1 MSVMA
6 GAARAPATEHKI
18 KGLRIDWLLVLSAA
32 ILMLVG
38 LMSLYS
44 EGWHKEHGGNFGK
57 QVFNVVVGIVPF
69 AFFLLVHPKMFKKY
83 SHAIYIV
90 NVFMLAIVLTRLGFH
105 EMGAQRWITLGPIRF
120 EPSELAKL
128 FTVFTLASFFADRQD
143 SIRKFSTFGLSFLHV
158 AVPAAL
164 IFKQP
169 HLGAALVMLAIWL
182 AMSITAEV
190 PMQFIVGFVAIAL
203 VLFGFIWATP
213 GVLND
218 YQRKRVEG
226 LLQKNDKDS
235 GYQTLRSEI
244 AFGAGGVS
252 GEGFLRGEQKQA
264 RFIPEQ
270 HNDFIFT
277 VVGEEGGLIGCS
289 LVLLAYGFFF
299 FRVWLV
305 MLDATDPYYKMLIAG
320 LIGMLAFH
328 MTVNLGMILQ
338 LLPVVGLWLPFLSY
352 GGTAMWLCMSC
363 VALLLNI
370 RRHERPVLF
379 S

>member
-1 MSVMA
+1 MSAMA
-6 GAARAPATEHKI
+6 GAGRAPAADSKI
-18 KGLRIDWLLVLSAA
+18 KGLRIDWLLVLSAS

-57 QVFNVVVGIVPF
+57 QVFNIVVGIVPF
-69 AFFLLVHPKMFKKY
+69 TFFLLVHPKMFKKY
-83 SHAIYIV
+83 SRAIYIGNLV
-90 NVFMLAIVLTRLGFH
+90 ILALVLKLGFH

-128 FTVFTLASFFADRQD
+128 FIVFTLASFFADRQD
-143 SIRKFSTFGLSFLHV
+143 SIRKFSTFALSFAHV
-158 AVPAAL
+158 AVPSAL
-164 IFKQP
+164 IFEQP

-182 AMSITAEV
+182 AISITAEV
-190 PMQFIVGFVAIAL
+190 PIQFVLGFIAGGL
-203 VLFGFIWATP
+203 LLFGLVWATP

-226 LLQKNDKDS
+226 LLHKNEKDS

-244 AFGAGGVS
+244 AFGSGGVL
-252 GEGFLRGEQKQA
+252 GEGYLRGEQKQA

-277 VVGEEGGLIGCS
+277 VVGEEGGLVGCT

-299 FRVWLV
+299 FRAWLV

-320 LIGMLAFH
+320 VIGLLAFH

>member
-1 MSVMA
+1 MV
-6 GAARAPATEHKI
+6 GGGRAAASEQRI
-18 KGLRIDWLLVLSAA
+18 KGLRIDWFLLLSSI
-32 ILMLVG
+32 ILLIVG

-44 EGWHKEHGGNFGK
+44 EGYHKEGGGNFAK
-57 QVFNVVVGIVPF
+57 QLFYVVIGVLPF
-69 AFFLLVHPKMFKKY
+69 TFFLLVHPKLLERFATAVY
-83 SHAIYIV
+83 LV
-90 NVFMLAIVLTRLGFH
+90 NLLILGIVLTRFGFH

-128 FTVFTLASFFADRQD
+128 FTVFTLSSFFAARQD
-143 SIRKFSTFGLSFLHV
+143 SIKKLSTFALSFLHI

-169 HLGAALVMLAIWL
+169 HLGAAMVMVAIWL
-182 AMSITAEV
+182 SVCLAADV
-190 PMQFIVGFVAIAL
+190 PMKFV
-203 VLFGFIWATP
+203 FGFIGVSAVLIGLVWATP
-213 GVLND
+213 GVLTS
-218 YQRKRVEG
+218 YQKGRVEG
-226 LLQKNDKDS
+226 LLHGNEKDS

-244 AFGAGGVS
+244 AFGSGGVL

-277 VVGEEGGLIGCS
+277 VVGEEGGLVGCT
-289 LVLLAYGFFF
+289 LVLIAYGFFF
-299 FRVWLV
+299 FRAWLV
-305 MLDATDPYYKMLIAG
+305 MLDATDPYYRMLVAG
-320 LIGMLAFH
+320 IIGILAFH

-352 GGTAMWLCMSC
+352 GGTAIWLCMSC
-363 VALLLNI
+363 VGLLLNI
-370 RRHERPVLF
+370 RRRERPVLF